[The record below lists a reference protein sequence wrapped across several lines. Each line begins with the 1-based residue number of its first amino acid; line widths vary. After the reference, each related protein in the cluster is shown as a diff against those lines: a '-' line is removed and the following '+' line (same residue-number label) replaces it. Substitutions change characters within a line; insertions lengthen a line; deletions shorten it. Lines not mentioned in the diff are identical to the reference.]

1 MTIFKNKLTL
11 LIILIF
17 LSFSCSSNFKKDKDF
32 YIISNDTAIIKFEQ
46 SDHRFCN
53 SLNLSVTNKK
63 SEKNELYWRC
73 RLSLTKHRLKTDIT
87 QKESIDHNIKIG
99 KIITQISLKL
109 SKTPKMLL
117 ENANADLDKYEHEKC
132 QLMGYNLDTDNQEKI
147 DEYFLCRKILIE
159 DRISFPAFHQSDF
172 LDYQNDHY
180 NLGYTIDK
188 RLDSSINEY
197 NRAKNKYPNCIIH
210 KISSQDFTNCSAA
223 YDASRR
229 CFLEIDSKKF
239 NREAQKKIT
248 CQRQAAIRFPDKFI
262 NQDNINNRNIK
273 AKSDYYNNNDFS
285 SLGIDDVTKFYDTKK
300 SDKSDKVEHNSL
312 IGSKNQLYS
321 KFEIIKLREKY
332 IKSCQVNA
340 DIEIVDYVT
349 QLRNACEAL
358 KKYN

>member
-17 LSFSCSSNFKKDKDF
+17 LLFSCSSNFKKNKDF
-32 YIISNDTAIIKFEQ
+32 YIISNDPAIIKFEQ

-73 RLSLTKHRLKTDIT
+73 RLSLTKHRLKTDIS
-87 QKESIDHNIKIG
+87 QQESINHNIKIG

-109 SKTPKMLL
+109 SKTPKMLI
-117 ENANADLDKYEHEKC
+117 ENANSDLDKYENEKC
-132 QLMGYNLDTDNQEKI
+132 QLMGYDINTDNQEKI

-159 DRISFPAFHQSDF
+159 DRISFPAFYQDDF
-172 LDYQNDHY
+172 LDYKNDQY
-180 NLGYTIDK
+180 NLGYAIDK
-188 RLDSSINEY
+188 RLDYSINEY
-197 NRAKNKYPNCIIH
+197 NRAKNKYPNCITH
-210 KISSQDFTNCSAA
+210 KISSQNFTNCSAA

-229 CFLEIDSKKF
+229 CHLEIDSKKF

-248 CQRQAAIRFPDKFI
+248 CQRQATIRFPDNFI
-262 NQDNINNRNIK
+262 NLDNVNNRNIK
-273 AKSDYYNNNDFS
+273 ARSDYYNNNDFS
-285 SLGIDDVTKFYDTKK
+285 SLGIDDVSKFYNNKTNNKL
-300 SDKSDKVEHNSL
+300 DKTGKNSM

-321 KFEIIKLREKY
+321 KFEITKLREKY

-340 DIEIVDYVT
+340 DIEIADYVK
-349 QLRNACEAL
+349 QLKNACNAL